1 MATVASVSPVSA
13 MQAVP
18 TTGPRKAHP
27 VRRRM
32 SPEAGR
38 ALEMLG
44 HAIEYLAD
52 EFALECRAR
61 GAAEARKHGAVQAIE
76 LLMEKNRE
84 VYFACPVA
92 PTMLERLREAFRLQK
107 A

>member
-1 MATVASVSPVSA
+1 MAASSVVTIHRQNSA
-13 MQAVP
+13 VTPDFSHAAQHAAI
-18 TTGPRKAHP
+18 T
-27 VRRRM
+27 RRRRI

-44 HAIEYLAD
+44 HAIEYLTD
-52 EFALECRAR
+52 EYIYAGGRFNLSDPQ
-61 GAAEARKHGAVQAIE
+61 VQAAI

-84 VYFACPVA
+84 IYFSCPEL
-92 PTMLERLREAFRLQK
+92 PTLGQRLRSLLHLRA

>member
-1 MATVASVSPVSA
+1 MATASVSPVTA
-13 MQAVP
+13 MRTLHLV
-18 TTGPRKAHP
+18 GPRS
-27 VRRRM
+27 VQNRRRRI

-52 EFALECRAR
+52 EFALVCRTR
-61 GAAEARKHGAVQAIE
+61 GATEARKHGSVVAIE
-76 LLMEKNRE
+76 MLMAKNRE
-84 VYFACPVA
+84 IYFSCPEV
-92 PTMLERLREAFRLQK
+92 PTLLDKLRGALHLQK

>member
-1 MATVASVSPVSA
+1 MATASVSPVTA
-13 MQAVP
+13 MRTLHLV
-18 TTGPRKAHP
+18 GPRS
-27 VRRRM
+27 VQNRRRRI

-52 EFALECRAR
+52 EFTLECMTTRR
-61 GAAEARKHGAVQAIE
+61 PVAAGTHPQLKAIE
-76 LLMEKNRE
+76 LLMSRNRE
-84 VYFACPVA
+84 IYFSCPEL
-92 PTMLERLREAFRLQK
+92 PTFGERLRSWLHLQR